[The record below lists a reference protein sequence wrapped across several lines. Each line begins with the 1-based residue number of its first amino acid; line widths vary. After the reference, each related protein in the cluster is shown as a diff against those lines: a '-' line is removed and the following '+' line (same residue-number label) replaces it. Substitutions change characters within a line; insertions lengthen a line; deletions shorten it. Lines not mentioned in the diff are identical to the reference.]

1 MWPPTVEQVA
11 EVVRAA
17 GVEARLEELAEGE
30 RLPPG
35 PAVRAE
41 AYDCQGRLLVALLP
55 ADHDLDPRKLASAA
69 GCVYARPTAAPLF
82 PFTRAAVFM
91 ERLML
96 GEETVWIRAG
106 SPRHVLGV
114 SPSDLVQITSAQ
126 TTDLVAED

>member
-126 TTDLVAED
+126 TTGLVAED